1 MIRRPKKKTRHL
13 LRRKKGGS
21 LIGSLINTIGN
32 ALGSVAK
39 HKDALKSV
47 GEIAS
52 AAASAG
58 KNTYDIVKSI
68 KQKKMPD
75 QNVVHQSD
83 VQLQQQQ
90 ALQQVIDRI
99 RKLNTAAAPVGAA
112 VGTGDKKSRQ
122 SSRRHPVNS
131 GSSSR
136 SRSATSFAAE
146 SPQW

>member
-21 LIGSLINTIGN
+21 LIGSLVNTIGN

-68 KQKKMPD
+68 KQKKMPE

-83 VQLQQQQ
+83 VQ
-90 ALQQVIDRI
+90 LQQVIDRI
-99 RKLNTAAAPVGAA
+99 RKLNTAAAAA
-112 VGTGDKKSRQ
+112 AGY
-122 SSRRHPVNS
+122 RH
-131 GSSSR
+131 
-136 SRSATSFAAE
+136 
-146 SPQW
+146 

>member
-75 QNVVHQSD
+75 QNVVHHVIADAQSD
-83 VQLQQQQ
+83 VQLQ
-90 ALQQVIDRI
+90 ALQQVMDRI
-99 RKLNTAAAPVGAA
+99 RKLNTAAAA
-112 VGTGDKKSRQ
+112 GTGAKKSRQ
-122 SSRRHPVNS
+122 STSYAAKPLRRCRIS
-131 GSSSR
+131 GR
-136 SRSATSFAAE
+136 GFAYAT
-146 SPQW
+146 

>member
-83 VQLQQQQ
+83 VQ

-99 RKLNTAAAPVGAA
+99 RKLNTAAAA

-122 SSRRHPVNS
+122 ST
-131 GSSSR
+131 SSSC
-136 SRSATSFAAE
+136 
-146 SPQW
+146 

>member
-21 LIGSLINTIGN
+21 LIGSLINTIEN
-32 ALGSVAK
+32 ALDSVAK

-75 QNVVHQSD
+75 QNAVHQSD

-99 RKLNTAAAPVGAA
+99 RKLNTAAA

-136 SRSATSFAAE
+136 CTSDCASAIT
-146 SPQW
+146 

>member
-75 QNVVHQSD
+75 QNVVHNQMYS
-83 VQLQQQQ
+83 
-90 ALQQVIDRI
+90 
-99 RKLNTAAAPVGAA
+99 AAAG
-112 VGTGDKKSRQ
+112 
-122 SSRRHPVNS
+122 N
-131 GSSSR
+131 
-136 SRSATSFAAE
+136 
-146 SPQW
+146 

>member
-68 KQKKMPD
+68 KQQKKKLPE
-75 QNVVHQSD
+75 QNVVHHVITDAQSD
-83 VQLQQQQ
+83 VQQQQQ

-99 RKLNTAAAPVGAA
+99 RKLNTAAAA
-112 VGTGDKKSRQ
+112 GTGAKKSRQ
-122 SSRRHPVNS
+122 STSYAAKPLRRCRIS
-131 GSSSR
+131 GR
-136 SRSATSFAAE
+136 GFAYAT
-146 SPQW
+146 

>member
-68 KQKKMPD
+68 KQKKKLPE
-75 QNVVHQSD
+75 QNVVHAD
-83 VQLQQQQ
+83 
-90 ALQQVIDRI
+90 AHI
-99 RKLNTAAAPVGAA
+99 RCTAAAG
-112 VGTGDKKSRQ
+112 
-122 SSRRHPVNS
+122 N
-131 GSSSR
+131 
-136 SRSATSFAAE
+136 
-146 SPQW
+146 